1 MFREEKEKSMTR
13 RLLKRVFP
21 FRSMGNTH
29 PLIVADISK
38 ARKIVDKSKCIDKDD
53 PLRKKKL
60 EEYKKLNNWTQTNW
74 WWHP

>member
-1 MFREEKEKSMTR
+1 MFVEEKDKSMTR
-13 RLLKRVFP
+13 RLFRRVFSLQ
-21 FRSMGNTH
+21 RMGNTH

-38 ARKIVDKSKCIDKDD
+38 VRKVVNKNKCVDKDD

-60 EEYKKLNNWTQTNW
+60 EEYKKLNHWMQTNW